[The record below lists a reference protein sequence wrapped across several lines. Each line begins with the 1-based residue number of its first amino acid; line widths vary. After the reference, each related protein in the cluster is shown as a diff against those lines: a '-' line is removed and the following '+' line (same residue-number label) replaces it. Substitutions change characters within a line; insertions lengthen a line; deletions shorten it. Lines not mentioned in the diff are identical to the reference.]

1 MPTNYFFFVNS
12 YSPHNGNMNTESL
25 KYFTT
30 LVVTMLLVFYLVS
43 KRNLIPLG
51 EFCTRN
57 HCFFVTPNTDGPI
70 MQVCSYI
77 FLLK

>member
-12 YSPHNGNMNTESL
+12 YSPHNGNMITESL
-25 KYFTT
+25 NSFTT
-30 LVVTMLLVFYLVS
+30 LVVTMLLVYLVS